1 MSANG
6 FRGIVEGE
14 LILGVLSGA
23 VSVRSVRGKE
33 MIVITVTYENK
44 KRDHIFARNVA
55 GTGESTVGDILR
67 SNYLKSDEVMRLI
80 DEDVVQIEI
89 RNSEKKKPVLRLK
102 DT

>member
-1 MSANG
+1 
-6 FRGIVEGE
+6 
-14 LILGVLSGA
+14 
-23 VSVRSVRGKE
+23 

-44 KRDHIFARNVA
+44 KRDHIFVSTEDSTKNTVA
-55 GTGESTVGDILR
+55 DVLR

-102 DT
+102 DA